1 MVWNLNRIC
10 PFQKKHNYFLPLV
23 DTWFN
28 NSLDHLDPGLDGTDH
43 WCFHCYHVGGECG
56 QGLFYNLFY
65 MADPVFWTALA
76 AEAGAARPLGVMLD
90 GCRWLHENS
99 VRVRGFPTVPRP
111 CGDFIEEGRCQEAR
125 MFCANL
131 GFCFCWSFC
140 FLLAVFGHGWLF
152 FFLCVCVWPT
162 LFFFFD
168 FCTIQTSQPVGNAAW
183 SNQEIVAYHKI
194 IEGGGCSEYL
204 PPKLKTF
211 PSDEDENLYIGST
224 QPTYAIKEEED
235 KIGTCRCTIHCKIQ
249 DLNDLRLFSYQ
260 TRTTIIP
267 NHILTSIPSSL
278 LLSQSEKCVLSAFQ
292 LGYVPIRVGA

>member
-152 FFLCVCVWPT
+152 FFCVCVCGLPC
-162 LFFFFD
+162 FFFFR
-168 FCTIQTSQPVGNAAW
+168 FLHHSNFSASWQCCMIQSGNRSLSQDHWRRWLFRVFTSQA
-183 SNQEIVAYHKI
+183 
-194 IEGGGCSEYL
+194 
-204 PPKLKTF
+204 
-211 PSDEDENLYIGST
+211 EDVSFRWGWELVHWEHAT
-224 QPTYAIKEEED
+224 
-235 KIGTCRCTIHCKIQ
+235 
-249 DLNDLRLFSYQ
+249 DLC
-260 TRTTIIP
+260 
-267 NHILTSIPSSL
+267 H
-278 LLSQSEKCVLSAFQ
+278 
-292 LGYVPIRVGA
+292 